1 MVTRAQ
7 TIAVAL
13 ICVACIAA
21 GCRIAPGST
30 SAKAVPVHAESER
43 VPVQATAVS
52 AVVPPPP
59 PPPIVPEPETPP
71 DDPLAPRF
79 GAGPDDRTRSVGTA
93 QNGHLLGGERLID
106 SDSLRV
112 LPWTRQRG
120 FDRGTGDLVRLIERS
135 AAGLASQFPGSVV
148 HVGNL
153 SRLGGGDIPPSVSH
167 NSGRDADV
175 PFLCFERLG
184 GSREAGAFVEFDG
197 AGIAIAP
204 AAAAGRFEFD
214 TARNWAL
221 VRQWLSDPQVV
232 VQWIFVSVPLRQ
244 LLLDHA
250 LRTGEPESLRSRA
263 ARVLVQPRDS
273 SPHAD
278 HFHLRVACPPHH
290 KPACIDGGVATA
302 EARAAQVD
310 ALLAMYANGSPAE
323 QRYARELLTLPAG
336 GDVADLPPIEG
347 PESLPTD
354 GTAVAP

>member
-1 MVTRAQ
+1 MATRAQ
-7 TIAVAL
+7 TITVASM
-13 ICVACIAA
+13 CVACIAA
-21 GCRIAPGST
+21 GCRTP
-30 SAKAVPVHAESER
+30 
-43 VPVQATAVS
+43 ATAVAAHAGAEIVPIQANVVS
-52 AVVPPPP
+52 AVAPPQPP
-59 PPPIVPEPETPP
+59 TPIARDPETPP

-79 GAGPDDRTRSVGTA
+79 GARTDDTTRSVGTA
-93 QNGHLLGGERLID
+93 QNGQLLGGVRLID
-106 SDSLRV
+106 ADSLRV

-120 FDRGTGDLVRLIERS
+120 FDRGTGDLVDLIERS
-135 AAGLASQFPGSVV
+135 AAGLASQFPGSVL

-153 SRLGGGDIPPSVSH
+153 SRQGGGDIPPSVSH
-167 NSGRDADV
+167 NSGRDVDV

-184 GSREAGAFVEFDG
+184 GSSEAGAFVEFDA
-197 AGIAIAP
+197 AGIAVAP

-232 VQWIFVSVPLRQ
+232 VQWIFIAVPLRQ

-250 LRTGEPESLRSRA
+250 LRIGEPALLRQRA

-278 HFHLRVACPPHH
+278 HFHLRIACPRHH
-290 KPACIDGGVATA
+290 RPACIDGGVATA
-302 EARAAQVD
+302 DARAAQVD

-336 GDVADLPPIEG
+336 GELADLPPIEG
-347 PESLPTD
+347 PESLPADASATQ
-354 GTAVAP
+354 P